1 MIFLWGQPD
10 GRCGRL
16 LMRSMWGHSDNS
28 RGGQGDW
35 KRSEDDM
42 IPYVSQHNYSAEP
55 GRDIHQKS
63 SENPRQNASLTNWRH
78 LNVWVGPFLNSC
90 WDPFLT
96 NFVAFFWT
104 FFWTFFGCFDS
115 TCRKLDSH
123 EENVSKQYC
132 FNTFFQVMQKIIW
145 KIKKWILKN
154 QNNGPLKTKNRP

>member
-1 MIFLWGQPD
+1 MRRGVVICADQWWVIVMIAWV
-10 GRCGRL
+10 
-16 LMRSMWGHSDNS
+16 W
-28 RGGQGDW
+28 RG
-35 KRSEDDM
+35 
-42 IPYVSQHNYSAEP
+42 
-55 GRDIHQKS
+55 
-63 SENPRQNASLTNWRH
+63 LTNWRH

-145 KIKKWILKN
+145 KIKKWIVKN
-154 QNNGPLKTKNRP
+154 QNNGLLKTRNRPLKNPSQIIKNGPTPARDRTV